1 MKKLI
6 TVCVGLIV
14 VGCATTT
21 QLDEANAKIQDL
33 EKRLTAIE
41 DLNKVHREVRKSERV
56 ASEQKRSED
65 VELRPS
71 EDQRNAER
79 EAEREEQ
86 RKQLLAIQEEIRR
99 VRESKAAEMAKE
111 DGREAEAV
119 AKEEERKR
127 AESEKAAK
135 EAEEKKAVDAKI
147 DAFLKEHL
155 GVQFGDSIDKFS
167 GGEKNCRVIPVLK
180 KFKYFNKAYG
190 KFIDG
195 KLYSV
200 LICADIDEKFSV
212 DSTREKIEQAFA
224 DLAVT
229 LDLQSTAFNVTEG
242 TMRLPQG
249 YKNLSSY
256 RIRKVDGRDWVR
268 SWREAHRPNG
278 FRRYGASITNSQ
290 LAFQLNA
297 ERQQAEEEARRKAN
311 ATGETLPDP
320 E

>member
-6 TVCVGLIV
+6 TICVGLIV
-14 VGCATTT
+14 AGCATTT
-21 QLDEANAKIQDL
+21 QLEETKGQLAAADTKIQDL
-33 EKRLTAIE
+33 EKRLARIE
-41 DLNKVHREVRKSERV
+41 GDLYRVEVKSAPKVEKPEPP
-56 ASEQKRSED
+56 K
-65 VELRPS
+65 P
-71 EDQRNAER
+71 AEP
-79 EAEREEQ
+79 
-86 RKQLLAIQEEIRR
+86 KF
-99 VRESKAAEMAKE
+99 VPAKE
-111 DGREAEAV
+111 V
-119 AKEEERKR
+119 
-127 AESEKAAK
+127 
-135 EAEEKKAVDAKI
+135 EKKVVDAKI
-147 DAFLKEHL
+147 DAFLKEYL

-195 KLYSV
+195 KLYRV
-200 LICADIDEKFSV
+200 LICADIDKKFSV

-242 TMRLPQG
+242 AMTLPQG

-256 RIRKVDGRDWVR
+256 NIRKVDGRDWVMY
-268 SWREAHRPNG
+268 WREAHRPNG